1 VALAKEA
8 LGMVRADVSGYWQTR
23 LSAVQDEDEAQFVA
37 RVPKLSDPA
46 RMFAAQVLKTNRGR
60 LLDECW

>member
-1 VALAKEA
+1 
-8 LGMVRADVSGYWQTR
+8 MVRADVSGYWQTR